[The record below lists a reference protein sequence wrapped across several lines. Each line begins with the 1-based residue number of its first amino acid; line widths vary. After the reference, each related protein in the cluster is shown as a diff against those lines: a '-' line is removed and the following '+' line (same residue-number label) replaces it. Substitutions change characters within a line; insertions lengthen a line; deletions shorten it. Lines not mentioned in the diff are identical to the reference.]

1 MTRASI
7 TSDAE
12 PDQQITIYTAE
23 PGSPSEQVL
32 RNLRERWLGALRE
45 AGFLAGW
52 TPQTIAMPGQSLG
65 CLRSADVDQVVGASL
80 TVVHTVIGFS

>member
-12 PDQQITIYTAE
+12 PDQQITIYTAD
-23 PGSPSEQVL
+23 PTNN
-32 RNLRERWLGALRE
+32 RA
-45 AGFLAGW
+45 
-52 TPQTIAMPGQSLG
+52 PGQILG